1 MNQQRHRP
9 WLPTVILIGIVALL
23 VLFVIF
29 VMPNLNPP
37 PEPGVESTLAL
48 LWAFDS
54 EDLVHISIT
63 RGEQTTTVERT
74 GMTWR
79 VVEPSP
85 GDADILRVYNVA
97 DQVAMMRSRI
107 LKGNLADFGLM
118 DPQAEVTLG
127 LGDESTVSF
136 AIGDLNPNGTHYYV
150 QKEDDPEIHLVP
162 ASSIDGLLDMVD
174 NPPYPPT
181 ATPPPSPVETEAPEE
196 SPTETPTEKPTEN
209 PTEEPTETPTAD
221 ASETKTPT
229 SES

>member
-1 MNQQRHRP
+1 MNERQHRP

-37 PEPGVESTLAL
+37 PEPGVQPTQAL
-48 LWAFDS
+48 LWTFES
-54 EDLVHISIT
+54 EDLVRISVT

-107 LKGNLADFGLM
+107 LMGKLANFGLTN
-118 DPQAEVTLG
+118 PQAEVTLG
-127 LGDESTVSF
+127 LKDESTVSF
-136 AIGDLNPNGTHYYV
+136 TIGDRNPNGTHYYV
-150 QKEDDPEIHLVP
+150 QKGDDPEIHLVP

-181 ATPPPSPVETEAPEE
+181 ATPPPSPIETETPE
-196 SPTETPTEKPTEN
+196 SPTATPTKEPTQQ
-209 PTEEPTETPTAD
+209 PTEEPTQTPTAD
-221 ASETKTPT
+221 TSETETPT
-229 SES
+229 PES

>member
-9 WLPTVILIGIVALL
+9 WLPTVILVGIVALL

-37 PEPGVESTLAL
+37 PEPGVQPTLAL
-48 LWAFDS
+48 LWTFDS
-54 EDLVHISIT
+54 EDIVSISIT
-63 RGEQTTTVERT
+63 EGEQTTTVERT

-79 VVEPSP
+79 VVAPSP

-118 DPQAEVTLG
+118 EPQAEVTLG
-127 LGDESTVSF
+127 LSDETTVSF
-136 AIGDLNPNGTHYYV
+136 TIGDKNPSGTDYYI
-150 QKEDDPEIHLVP
+150 QKEDDPEVHLVA

-174 NPPYPPT
+174 NPPYP
-181 ATPPPSPVETEAPEE
+181 ATPVPPPSPVET
-196 SPTETPTEKPTEN
+196 PTL
-209 PTEEPTETPTAD
+209 EP
-221 ASETKTPT
+221 
-229 SES
+229 